1 MKKWWELVVI
11 EVKTVNNIE
20 ELDNYITTK
29 KIWFLQRTL
38 DNYLQNTDENWI
50 ENIRMDVVFV
60 KNGQILEIYEDV
72 TNR

>member
-1 MKKWWELVVI
+1 MVI
-11 EVKTVNNIE
+11 EVKTVNDID
-20 ELDNYITTK
+20 ELDNYVTSK

-38 DNYLQNTDENWI
+38 ENYLQNVDESRI
-50 ENIRMDVVFV
+50 EDIRMDVVFV